1 MEAVALAPLTLLAT
15 NRSDC
20 PPITPQIYPPRVVA
34 WTFARCAPRL
44 AQPCSQYLALQ
55 ARRLTVFSRLR
66 SLFASSQLPKEQDI
80 PLATRQA
87 ETIHAALLS
96 AVSNGALSESE
107 IAAAVLAESAAI
119 HGMLVSFEQLGEI
132 ENAFKRFIAEGTGF
146 RTYIEQH
153 AKVATKYSRVSF
165 DTDAL
170 LSIELGWG
178 FALGPDFI
186 KSIERIGDK
195 KLQGRVLDAILKIAR
210 SPTTVVGDTVKPLTA
225 DLKGLWR
232 YRVGSYR
239 LVYAPDSTERRVTLL
254 SFEARGDVYS

>member
-1 MEAVALAPLTLLAT
+1 ML
-15 NRSDC
+15 
-20 PPITPQIYPPRVVA
+20 
-34 WTFARCAPRL
+34 
-44 AQPCSQYLALQ
+44 
-55 ARRLTVFSRLR
+55 SRLR
-66 SLFASSQLPKEQDI
+66 SLFASSEPPKEQDV

-87 ETIHAALLS
+87 ETIHTALLF
-96 AVSNGALSESE
+96 AVGNGVLSESE

-119 HGMLVSFEQLGEI
+119 HGTLVSFEQPEEI
-132 ENAFKRFIAEGTGF
+132 ENAFKRLIAEGIGF
-146 RTYIEQH
+146 RTYAEQH
-153 AKVATKYSRVSF
+153 AQVAAKYSRISSF
-165 DTDAL
+165 DRGGL
-170 LSIELGWG
+170 FSIELAWG

-195 KLQGRVLDAILKIAR
+195 KLQGRVLEAILKIAR

-254 SFEARGDVYS
+254 SFEARSDVYS